1 MTAYPVE
8 QQQTAPVERVLAE
21 LESVAAEHQ
30 QDTRTVAPPQG
41 PQDAADVQAMSPEE
55 RRAWFAATSGKQRW
69 EVVGRKDQPRP
80 PADPQYAARA
90 ACRGTSA
97 DLVELRSQAEGQPHA
112 EAMCAQCP
120 VFAWCA
126 EDARDFPAH
135 GLWAGVVLDGHKV
148 APGQRDGGSRADRA
162 DRINAWLADQLATHG
177 PMTQARLLA
186 AAKPHRFGIKSLREA
201 ADTLGVLR
209 PPFGHVGPWRL
220 PEVQPEQLDEQVEQ
234 PDEQQQPVAKPVHR
248 GQRTQPRRLPRAKR
262 KRNRR

>member
-1 MTAYPVE
+1 MTALPAE
-8 QQQTAPVERVLAE
+8 QRTDHAGRVLAE
-21 LESVAAEHQ
+21 LEAVVAEPLEVE
-30 QDTRTVAPPQG
+30 TVAPLQSPR
-41 PQDAADVQAMSPEE
+41 DAADVQAMSPEE

-69 EVVGRKDQPRP
+69 QVVGRKDQPRP

-90 ACRGTSA
+90 ACRGTSV

-120 VFAWCA
+120 VLAWCA

-162 DRINAWLADQLATHG
+162 DRINAWLADQLTTHG

-186 AAKPHRFGIKSLREA
+186 AATPHRFGIKSLREA
-201 ADTLGVLR
+201 ADVLGVLR
-209 PPFGHVGPWRL
+209 PPPGHIGPWRL
-220 PEVQPEQLDEQVEQ
+220 PEVQPEQLDEPAEQ
-234 PDEQQQPVAKPVHR
+234 PDEQQPVAKPVHG